1 MLVWYVMHAE
11 ETQLQLRRDL
21 MLWYVAAMTR
31 EPKTQ
36 RLTLP
41 PTGPLLFEREFEIL
55 SDEGFR
61 QRYRVI
67 QEHFTELLVLC
78 EATPHWGNVRSRR
91 AEGSHIPASLW
102 LAMVLDQL
110 GRGLS
115 SRAVCHRHCVNEGL
129 YSQKRRHVLRSIVAA
144 LTSAGSSRTRIG

>member
-1 MLVWYVMHAE
+1 MHAE

-55 SDEGFR
+55 SDGLRKDF
-61 QRYRVI
+61 VSA
-67 QEHFTELLVLC
+67 TE
-78 EATPHWGNVRSRR
+78 
-91 AEGSHIPASLW
+91 
-102 LAMVLDQL
+102 
-110 GRGLS
+110 
-115 SRAVCHRHCVNEGL
+115 
-129 YSQKRRHVLRSIVAA
+129 
-144 LTSAGSSRTRIG
+144 